1 MILWQIITPIIAGI
15 VVLFLVVFIF
25 KVCYRKCPPNRAM
38 VVTGPRGAKTYI
50 GRAKLVIPFF
60 QRVDFMSL
68 ENIQVDFVSKS
79 EIPTQDAI
87 NIRVD
92 AVANMSIDQDP
103 EVLKIAASKFLG
115 RTTTEIR
122 VEITPILEGNIRE
135 IISQI
140 PLTDLIRGDKKVLA
154 EKITE
159 NVSPNL
165 RDMGL
170 KLTTFNIQNF
180 SDQNGVIDNLG
191 IENTEQIKKDASI
204 AAARAKAEVAVAQA
218 EAQKQAND
226 AEIAA
231 QTEIAIKENELAI
244 KRAELKEQQDIKI
257 AKAEAA
263 KGIEAENQRKFQEIA
278 EADANLARQE
288 KKIELG
294 EREVKITERKLEA
307 EIKKKAEADK
317 FAAQQEADAELYTE
331 QRNAEAEKYK
341 RQQDADAQMYE
352 AQQSASAKKA
362 SAEAER
368 FAKEQ
373 DAEAIRAAG
382 LAEADAIRAKGNAE
396 ADAAKAKLVAEAEG
410 LKEKAE
416 AMALYGEA
424 AQKQMVLDAAVA
436 YFDKLPDIA
445 SAIAEG
451 FSSVDSIKIFGGD
464 AGQLT
469 GQIIN
474 GLTQVNDGLSESM
487 GFDLKSLLVGLFGA
501 KALGGDNVAVHVND
515 TSATDTTTS
524 VSDTPNT

>member
-1 MILWQIITPIIAGI
+1 MIPWQILTPIIVGI
-15 VVLFLVVFIF
+15 VVLFLVVLIF

-103 EVLKIAASKFLG
+103 EVLKIVASKFLG

-122 VEITPILEGNIRE
+122 VEITPILDGNIRE

-257 AKAEAA
+257 AKA
-263 KGIEAENQRKFQEIA
+263 
-278 EADANLARQE
+278 D
-288 KKIELG
+288 
-294 EREVKITERKLEA
+294 
-307 EIKKKAEADK
+307 
-317 FAAQQEADAELYTE
+317 YW
-331 QRNAEAEKYK
+331 
-341 RQQDADAQMYE
+341 
-352 AQQSASAKKA
+352 
-362 SAEAER
+362 
-368 FAKEQ
+368 
-373 DAEAIRAAG
+373 
-382 LAEADAIRAKGNAE
+382 
-396 ADAAKAKLVAEAEG
+396 
-410 LKEKAE
+410 
-416 AMALYGEA
+416 
-424 AQKQMVLDAAVA
+424 
-436 YFDKLPDIA
+436 
-445 SAIAEG
+445 
-451 FSSVDSIKIFGGD
+451 GGC
-464 AGQLT
+464 
-469 GQIIN
+469 
-474 GLTQVNDGLSESM
+474 VC
-487 GFDLKSLLVGLFGA
+487 
-501 KALGGDNVAVHVND
+501 
-515 TSATDTTTS
+515 
-524 VSDTPNT
+524 